1 MFIDRVTIFAK
12 AGNGGNG
19 CIAFARQKHRRGGPD
34 GGNGGRGGN
43 IYLEVDKR
51 LKTLL
56 DLRYHPHYRAENG
69 AHGKGKG
76 KSGKKGQDLIVRIPP
91 GTVVRNRKNKELIAD
106 LLNPGQGILITKGGK
121 GGKGNASLA
130 SSRDPAPRFAE
141 EGQAGGERELEL
153 ELKLIAD
160 VGLVGYPNSGKSTL
174 LASLTRARPK
184 IASYPFTTLS
194 PNLGVVSSEDKE
206 FVLADIPGLIEGAH
220 KGKGLGHNFLRHI
233 ERTRLL
239 IHIVDLTGYEKNPPL
254 FNFRAIN
261 EEIKAHDPLLLERPQ
276 IVAANK
282 MDLKEAREN
291 FPQFQKELENQG
303 YKVYPISAL
312 TSEGTEELKEAVIQ
326 ELEKVGNQ

>member
-1 MFIDRVTIFAK
+1 MFIDRANIFIR

-19 CIAFARQKHRRGGPD
+19 CTAFARQKHRRGGPD
-34 GGNGGRGGN
+34 GGNGGRGGS

-51 LKTLL
+51 LKTLI
-56 DLRYHPHYRAENG
+56 DLRYHPHYRARNG
-69 AHGKGKG
+69 AHGKGKK
-76 KSGKKGQDLIVRIPP
+76 KSGKAGEDLIVRVPP
-91 GTVVRNRKNKELIAD
+91 GTVIRNRKNRELIAD
-106 LLNPGQGILITKGGK
+106 LVNPGQKILITKGGK

-141 EGQAGGERELEL
+141 EGQTGEEKELEL

-184 IASYPFTTLS
+184 VASYPFTTLS
-194 PNLGVVSSEDKE
+194 PNLGVASFKGRE
-206 FVLADIPGLIEGAH
+206 FILADIPGLIEGAH
-220 KGKGLGHNFLRHI
+220 KGKGLGVDFLRHI
-233 ERTRLL
+233 ERTSLL
-239 IHIVDLTGYEKNPPL
+239 IHIVDLTGYGKNPPL
-254 FNFRAIN
+254 FNFQAIN
-261 EEIKAHDPLLLERPQ
+261 EELKAHDPLLFERPQ

-291 FPQFQKELENQG
+291 FPQFQKELRNQR

-312 TSEGTEELKEAVIQ
+312 TGEGTEELKEAIA
-326 ELEKVGNQ
+326 EGLEILGK

>member
-1 MFIDRVTIFAK
+1 MFIDRITIFAK

-34 GGNGGRGGN
+34 GGSGGRGGN

-51 LKTLL
+51 LRTLS
-56 DLRYHPHYRAENG
+56 DLRYHPHYRAGNG
-69 AHGKGKG
+69 VHGKGKK
-76 KSGKKGQDLIVRIPP
+76 KSGRKGEDLLIRIPP
-91 GTVVRNRKNKELIAD
+91 GTVARNRKTKELIAD
-106 LLNPGQGILITKGGK
+106 LIESGQRILIAQGGK
-121 GGKGNASLA
+121 GGRGNASLA
-130 SSRDPAPRFAE
+130 SSLNPAPRFAE
-141 EGQAGGERELEL
+141 EGQAGEERELEL

-194 PNLGVVSSEDKE
+194 PNLGVVSSEGKE
-206 FVLADIPGLIEGAH
+206 FILADIPGLIEGAH
-220 KGKGLGHNFLRHI
+220 EGKGLGHDFLRHI

-239 IHIVDLTGYEKNPPL
+239 IHIVDLTGYEENPPF
-254 FNFRAIN
+254 FNFQAIN
-261 EEIKAHDPLLLERPQ
+261 EEIKAHDPLLSERPQ

-291 FPQFQKELENQG
+291 FPRFQKELKSQG
-303 YKVYPISAL
+303 YKVYSISAL
-312 TSEGTEELKEAVIQ
+312 TGEGTEELKRAIAREMERQ
-326 ELEKVGNQ
+326 GK

>member
-19 CIAFARQKHRRGGPD
+19 CIAFARQKHRRVGPD
-34 GGNGGRGGN
+34 GGNGGRGGS

-56 DLRYHPHYRAENG
+56 DLRYHPHYRAKNG
-69 AHGKGKG
+69 AHGKGKR

-106 LLNPGQGILITKGGK
+106 LLKPGQGILVVKGGK
-121 GGKGNASLA
+121 EGRGNASLA

-141 EGQAGGERELEL
+141 EGQGGGERELEL

-194 PNLGVVSSEDKE
+194 PNLGVVSSEDQE

-220 KGKGLGHNFLRHI
+220 KGKGLGHDFLRHI
-233 ERTRLL
+233 ERTKIL
-239 IHIVDLTGYEKNPPL
+239 IHIVDLEGYEGKEPL
-254 FNFRAIN
+254 SNFQALN
-261 EEIKAHDPLLLERPQ
+261 EELKAHDPLLSERPQ

-282 MDLKEAREN
+282 MDLKEARKN
-291 FPQFQKELENQG
+291 FPQFQKELKSRG

-312 TSEGTEELKEAVIQ
+312 TAEGTEELKEMVAK
-326 ELEKVGNQ
+326 ELEKARNQ

>member
-34 GGNGGRGGN
+34 GGDGGRGGS

-51 LKTLL
+51 LKTLI
-56 DLRYHPHYRAENG
+56 DLRYHPHYRARDG

-76 KSGKKGQDLIVRIPP
+76 KSGKKGQDLIIKIPP
-91 GTVVRNRKNKELIAD
+91 GTVVRNRRTKELIAD
-106 LLNPGQGILITKGGK
+106 FIESGQRILVVKGGK
-121 GGKGNASLA
+121 RGRGNASLA

-141 EGQAGGERELEL
+141 EGQPGEERKLDL

-220 KGKGLGHNFLRHI
+220 KGKGLGHDFLRHI
-233 ERTRLL
+233 ERTKIL
-239 IHIVDLTGYEKNPPL
+239 IHIVDLEGYEGKEPL
-254 FNFRAIN
+254 SNFQAIN
-261 EEIKAHDPLLLERPQ
+261 EELKAHDPLLSERPQ

-282 MDLKEAREN
+282 MDLREVRKN
-291 FPQFQKELENQG
+291 FPQFQKELKSRG

-312 TSEGTEELKEAVIQ
+312 TAEGTEELKEAVIQ
-326 ELEKVGNQ
+326 ELERVGK

>member
-34 GGNGGRGGN
+34 GGDGGRGGS

-51 LKTLL
+51 LRTLI
-56 DLRYHPHYRAENG
+56 DLRYHPHYRARDG

-76 KSGKKGQDLIVRIPP
+76 KSGKKGQDLIIKIPP
-91 GTVVRNRKNKELIAD
+91 GTVARNRRTKELIAD
-106 LLNPGQGILITKGGK
+106 FIESGQRILVVKGGK
-121 GGKGNASLA
+121 GGRGNASLA
-130 SSRDPAPRFAE
+130 SSQDPAPRYAE
-141 EGQAGGERELEL
+141 EGQPGEERKLEL

-184 IASYPFTTLS
+184 IDSYPFTTLS
-194 PNLGVVSSEDKE
+194 PNLGVVSSEDKG

-220 KGKGLGHNFLRHI
+220 KGKGLGHDFLRHI
-233 ERTRLL
+233 ERTKIL
-239 IHIVDLTGYEKNPPL
+239 IHIVDLEGYEGKEPL
-254 FNFRAIN
+254 SNFQAIN
-261 EEIKAHDPLLLERPQ
+261 EELKAHDPLLSERPQ

-282 MDLKEAREN
+282 MDLKEARKN
-291 FPQFQKELENQG
+291 FPQFQKELKSRG

-312 TSEGTEELKEAVIQ
+312 TAEGTEINWSSFRKRIRRSS
-326 ELEKVGNQ
+326 

>member
-1 MFIDRVTIFAK
+1 MFIDRTNIFVK

-19 CIAFARQKHRRGGPD
+19 CTAFARQKHRRGGPD
-34 GGNGGRGGN
+34 GGNGGKGGS

-51 LKTLL
+51 LKTLI
-56 DLRYHPHYRAENG
+56 DLRYHPHYRAKNG
-69 AHGKGKG
+69 AHGKGKR
-76 KSGKKGQDLIVRIPP
+76 KSGKKGQDLIIRIPP
-91 GTVVRNRKNKELIAD
+91 GTVVKHRKNRELIAD
-106 LLNPGQGILITKGGK
+106 LVNPGQRILIAKEGR

-141 EGQAGGERELEL
+141 EGQVGEERELEL

-160 VGLVGYPNSGKSTL
+160 VGLIGYPNSGKSTL

-194 PNLGVVSSEDKE
+194 PNLGVASFKE
-206 FVLADIPGLIEGAH
+206 REFILADIPGLIEGAH
-220 KGKGLGHNFLRHI
+220 KGKGLGADFLRHI

-239 IHIVDLTGYEKNPPL
+239 IHIVDLTGYEENPPP

-282 MDLKEAREN
+282 MDLEKARKN
-291 FPQFQKELENQG
+291 LPRFQKEVESQG
-303 YKVYPISAL
+303 YKIYPISAL
-312 TSEGTEELKEAVIQ
+312 TGEGTEELKEAVAKEQ
-326 ELEKVGNQ
+326 EKARK

>member
-19 CIAFARQKHRRGGPD
+19 CIAFARQKHRRGGPG
-34 GGNGGRGGN
+34 GGNGGRGGS
-43 IYLEVDKR
+43 IYLEADKR
-51 LKTLL
+51 LKTLI
-56 DLRYHPHYRAENG
+56 DLRYHPHYRARDG
-69 AHGKGKG
+69 AHGKGKK
-76 KSGKKGQDLIVRIPP
+76 KSGKKGQDLIIKIPP
-91 GTVVRNRKNKELIAD
+91 GTIARNRRSEELIAD
-106 LLNPGQGILITKGGK
+106 FIESGQRILVVKGGK
-121 GGKGNASLA
+121 GGRGNASLA
-130 SSRDPAPRFAE
+130 SSLDPAPRFAE
-141 EGQAGGERELEL
+141 EGQPGEERKLEL

-220 KGKGLGHNFLRHI
+220 KGKGLGHDFLRHI
-233 ERTRLL
+233 ERTKIL
-239 IHIVDLTGYEKNPPL
+239 IHIVDLEGYEGKEPL
-254 FNFRAIN
+254 SNFQAIN
-261 EEIKAHDPLLLERPQ
+261 EEIKAHDPLLSERLQ

-282 MDLKEAREN
+282 MDLKEARKN
-291 FPQFQKELENQG
+291 FPQFQREVKSRG

-312 TSEGTEELKEAVIQ
+312 TAKGTEELKEAVIQ
-326 ELEKVGNQ
+326 ELGKVGK

>member
-34 GGNGGRGGN
+34 GGDGGRGGS
-43 IYLEVDKR
+43 IYLELDKR
-51 LKTLL
+51 LKTLI
-56 DLRYHPHYRAENG
+56 DLRYHPHYRARDG

-76 KSGKKGQDLIVRIPP
+76 KSGKKGQDLIIKIPP
-91 GTVVRNRKNKELIAD
+91 GTVARNRKTKELIAD
-106 LLNPGQGILITKGGK
+106 FIESGQRILVVKGGK
-121 GGKGNASLA
+121 RGRGNASL
-130 SSRDPAPRFAE
+130 SSSQDPAPRFAE
-141 EGQAGGERELEL
+141 TGQPGEEKKLEL

-184 IASYPFTTLS
+184 IDSYPFTTLS
-194 PNLGVVSSEDKE
+194 PNLGVVSSEDKG

-220 KGKGLGHNFLRHI
+220 KGKGLGHDFLRHI
-233 ERTRLL
+233 ERTKIL
-239 IHIVDLTGYEKNPPL
+239 IHIVDLEGYEGKEPL
-254 FNFRAIN
+254 SNFQAIN
-261 EEIKAHDPLLLERPQ
+261 EELKAHDPLLSERPQ

-282 MDLKEAREN
+282 MDLKEARKN
-291 FPQFQKELENQG
+291 FPQFQKELKSRG

-312 TSEGTEELKEAVIQ
+312 TAEGTEELKETVAK
-326 ELEKVGNQ
+326 ELETLVK

>member
-1 MFIDRVTIFAK
+1 MFIDRTNIFVK

-34 GGNGGRGGN
+34 GGNGGSGGS

-51 LKTLL
+51 LKTLI
-56 DLRYHPHYRAENG
+56 DLRYHPHYRAGNG

-76 KSGKKGQDLIVRIPP
+76 KSGKKSQDLIIRIPP
-91 GTVVRNRKNKELIAD
+91 GTVVRHRKNRELIAD
-106 LLNPGQGILITKGGK
+106 LVNPGQRILITKGGK

-130 SSRDPAPRFAE
+130 TSRNPAPRFAQ
-141 EGQAGGERELEL
+141 EGQAGEERELEL

-184 IASYPFTTLS
+184 IAPYPFTTLS
-194 PNLGVVSSEDKE
+194 PNLGVVSSKEKE
-206 FVLADIPGLIEGAH
+206 FILADIPGLIEGAY
-220 KGKGLGHNFLRHI
+220 KGKGLGVEFLRHI

-239 IHIVDLTGYEKNPPL
+239 IHVVDLKGYAENLPF

-261 EEIKAHDPLLLERPQ
+261 EELKAHDPLLFERTQ

-282 MDLKEAREN
+282 MDLKEARKN
-291 FPQFQKELENQG
+291 FPQFQKELKSQG
-303 YKVYPISAL
+303 YKIYPISAL
-312 TSEGTEELKEAVIQ
+312 TGKGMEKLKEAVGK
-326 ELEKVGNQ
+326 ELEKVGK